1 MNVSKF
7 AIILST
13 FWALAC
19 STVPLTG
26 RRQLSLIPDAQ
37 INSLSF
43 QNYQQV
49 LKESKVV
56 TGTEESRLVKSVGEN
71 IAYAVEQYMREQG
84 MQDEIKG
91 FQWEFNLLAEDIVNA
106 WCMPG
111 GKVAFYSGIMP
122 ICQDEQGVA
131 VVMSHEIAHAIAEH
145 GSERMSQQLTAQ
157 LGGAALSV
165 ALSQKP
171 QQTQQLANTAFGL
184 GAQYGVLLPFSR
196 THESEAD
203 ELGLYFMAM
212 AGYNTEAAVPFWQRM
227 AAQGGGSPPEFLST
241 HPAPETR
248 IRNIEKTIPKTKK
261 YQGKYAK

>member
-1 MNVSKF
+1 M
-7 AIILST
+7 
-13 FWALAC
+13 
-19 STVPLTG
+19 
-26 RRQLSLIPDAQ
+26 SLIPDAQ

-84 MQDEIKG
+84 MQDEIEG

-203 ELGLYFMAM
+203 ELGLYFIWHWAN
-212 AGYNTEAAVPFWQRM
+212 GRLQHRSRGPFLATDGR
-227 AAQGGGSPPEFLST
+227 ARGGQSARISVY
-241 HPAPETR
+241 APR
-248 IRNIEKTIPKTKK
+248 S
-261 YQGKYAK
+261 

>member
-1 MNVSKF
+1 MKKSSLF
-7 AIILST
+7 LIIVT
-13 FWALAC
+13 FFLAAC

-84 MQDEIKG
+84 MQDEIDG

-241 HPAPETR
+241 HPTPETR

-261 YQGKYAK
+261 YQGKYTR